1 MQGRALFSRS
11 AFAGF
16 GSVPKGKGFGTAKPA
31 LSAIFSKDWRQAM
44 RIGYARVSTEEQ
56 SLDLQIDALT
66 KAGCDQI
73 FKDHGISGVAPKR
86 PGLEK
91 ALATLQPGDTLVVW
105 RLDRLARSM
114 QDLLG
119 TVQALHEREVGFQ
132 SICEHID
139 IGSAFGELI
148 LHVLSAIVHFERRLI
163 VERTEAGMRAAKA
176 RGTIFG
182 RKPAIDAEGLLSAI
196 EQRRVGIP
204 VPRIARRLG
213 VGRSTLYRYL
223 KVDMP
228 WRR

>member
-1 MQGRALFSRS
+1 
-11 AFAGF
+11 
-16 GSVPKGKGFGTAKPA
+16 
-31 LSAIFSKDWRQAM
+31 M

-86 PGLEK
+86 PGLEQ
-91 ALATLQPGDTLVVW
+91 ALAALHPGDTLVVW

-139 IGSAFGELI
+139 ISSAFGELI
-148 LHVLSAIVHFERRLI
+148 LHVLSAVVHFERRLI

-176 RGTIFG
+176 RGVRFG
-182 RKPAIDAEGLLSAI
+182 RRRTLDEEGLSDAI
-196 EQRRVGIP
+196 ALQRSGMPIP
-204 VPRIARRLG
+204 EIAKKMG
-213 VGRSTLYRYL
+213 VGRSTLYRHIALGYEEKSARIL
-223 KVDMP
+223 ALSKS
-228 WRR
+228 R

>member
-1 MQGRALFSRS
+1 
-11 AFAGF
+11 
-16 GSVPKGKGFGTAKPA
+16 
-31 LSAIFSKDWRQAM
+31 M

-86 PGLEK
+86 PGREQ
-91 ALATLQPGDTLVVW
+91 ALAALQPGDMLVVW

-139 IGSAFGELI
+139 ISSAFGELI

-163 VERTEAGMRAAKA
+163 VERTEAGMKAAKA
-176 RGTIFG
+176 RGSRFG
-182 RKPAIDAEGLLSAI
+182 RKRAIDKLALIGAI
-196 EQRRVGIP
+196 ELQRSGTPIP
-204 VPRIARRLG
+204 EIAETLG

-223 KVDMP
+223 SRP
-228 WRR
+228 S